1 MVHGSDLM
9 LLLLHGTAMLF
20 RERGHAATMIPRL
33 YNYGQAI
40 AVASAI
46 MRTEIAQQAL
56 TWSTVWVPC
65 RPFCAKKAGRYGAAR
80 LEMWHPS
87 GKETTRGQ
95 PDLSIRARSS
105 LSNQIS
111 HRPPVGCLRDI
122 HSDNS

>member
-1 MVHGSDLM
+1 
-9 LLLLHGTAMLF
+9 
-20 RERGHAATMIPRL
+20 
-33 YNYGQAI
+33 
-40 AVASAI
+40 

-56 TWSTVWVPC
+56 TWFERDVM
-65 RPFCAKKAGRYGAAR
+65 GAEG

-122 HSDNS
+122 HSYNS